1 MTAGELRREGDAL
14 LRRADLPCP
23 ERECAY
29 LLSGILHV
37 SPFELDLAPGRELS
51 PEEET
56 RLRSA
61 FARRAA
67 REPAQYIIGSAP
79 FRELELEV
87 TPDVLIPRPETEELI
102 DPALSRLAA
111 GAKVLDM
118 GTGSGAIAIALK
130 TERPDLDVTAADAS
144 PGALAVA
151 RRNAARYEARI
162 SFILSDLW
170 EAFSGKR
177 FDFLAANLPY
187 VSDSEYFRCEKEIF
201 FEPRSALT
209 APEEGLSL
217 IGRCIAG
224 LGEHLTPGGGAVFEV
239 GGTQARAVCAL
250 GEKAGFAASVRRDMA
265 GKERF
270 VVLCL

>member
-1 MTAGELRREGDAL
+1 MTAGELRREGDTL
-14 LRRADLPCP
+14 LRRAGLPCP

-29 LLSGILHV
+29 LLSGILHI
-37 SPFELDLAPGRELS
+37 SPFELDLAPGREI
-51 PEEET
+51 PREEET
-56 RLRSA
+56 RLLSA
-61 FARRAA
+61 FIRRAA
-67 REPAQYIIGSAP
+67 REPSQYIVGSAP

-87 TPDVLIPRPETEELI
+87 TPDVLIPRPETEELV
-102 DPALSRLAA
+102 DSALSRLSR

-118 GTGSGAIAIALK
+118 GTGSGAIAISLK
-130 TERPDLDVTAADAS
+130 TERPDLDVSAADSS

-151 RRNAARYEARI
+151 RRNAARYGAQI
-162 SFILSDLW
+162 SFVLSDLW
-170 EAFSGKR
+170 GAFPGKR

-224 LGEHLTPGGGAVFEV
+224 LGGHLTLGGEAVFEV
-239 GGTQARAVCAL
+239 GETQARTVCAL
-250 GEKAGFAASVRRDMA
+250 GERAGFAASVRCDMA

-270 VVLCL
+270 VILSS

>member
-1 MTAGELRREGDAL
+1 MTAGELRAEGNAL
-14 LRRADLPCP
+14 LRRAGLPCP

-29 LLSGILHV
+29 LLSGILHTT
-37 SPFELDLAPGRELS
+37 PFELDFTPFREIA
-51 PEEET
+51 EEEIE
-56 RLRSA
+56 RFLSA
-61 FARRAA
+61 IARRSA
-67 REPAQYIIGSAP
+67 REPAQYIIGIAP

-87 TPDVLIPRPETEELI
+87 TPAVLIPRPETEELAGL
-102 DPALSRLAA
+102 ALSRLTA

-144 PGALAVA
+144 PEALAVA
-151 RRNAARYEARI
+151 RRNAARYKAQV

-170 EAFSGKR
+170 EAFQGKR

-187 VSDSEYFRCEKEIF
+187 VSDSEYSRCEKEIF
-201 FEPRSALT
+201 FEPRRALT

-217 IGRCIAG
+217 IRRCIEG

-239 GGTQARAVCAL
+239 GATQARTVCAL
-250 GEKAGFAASVRRDMA
+250 GEKSGFAASIRCDMA

-270 VVLCL
+270 VLLSL

>member
-1 MTAGELRREGDAL
+1 MTAGELRAEGNAL
-14 LRRADLPCP
+14 LRRAGLPCP
-23 ERECAY
+23 ERECVY
-29 LLSGILHV
+29 LLSGILHI
-37 SPFELDLAPGRELS
+37 SPFELDLAPFREVA
-51 PEEET
+51 EEEIE
-56 RLRSA
+56 RFLSA
-61 FARRAA
+61 IARRAA
-67 REPAQYIIGSAP
+67 REPAQYIVGNAP

-87 TPDVLIPRPETEELI
+87 TPAVLIPRPETEELVGL
-102 DPALSRLAA
+102 ALSRLAA

-144 PGALAVA
+144 PEALAVA

-170 EAFSGKR
+170 EAFPGKR

-201 FEPRSALT
+201 FEPRRALT
-209 APEEGLSL
+209 APEEGLAL
-217 IGRCIAG
+217 IKRCIAG

-239 GGTQARAVCAL
+239 GATQARAVYAL
-250 GEKAGFAASVRRDMA
+250 GEKAGFAASIRCDMA

-270 VVLCL
+270 VLLSL

>member
-1 MTAGELRREGDAL
+1 MTAGELRRRGNAL
-14 LRRADLPCP
+14 FRRAGLPRP
-23 ERECAY
+23 EQECAY
-29 LLSGILHV
+29 LLSGLLRL
-37 SPFELDLAPGRELS
+37 PLFELDLAPDREI
-51 PEEET
+51 PEADEV
-56 RLRSA
+56 RFLSA

-79 FRELELEV
+79 FRDLELEV
-87 TPDVLIPRPETEELI
+87 TPDVLIPRPETEELV
-102 DPALSRLAA
+102 DLLLSRLAA

-130 TERPDLDVTAADAS
+130 TERPDLEITAADIS

-162 SFILSDLW
+162 SFVLSDLW
-170 EAFSGKR
+170 EAFSGER

-187 VSDSEYFRCEKEIF
+187 VSDPEYSCCEKEIF
-201 FEPRSALT
+201 FEPRRALT
-209 APEEGLSL
+209 APEEGLAL
-217 IGRCIAG
+217 IRRCIAS

-239 GGTQARAVCAL
+239 GGSQAPAVRAL
-250 GEKAGFAASVRRDMA
+250 GESAGFAAAVRCDMA

-270 VVLCL
+270 MLLNP